1 MARGFESKSVSER
14 QEEIERDR
22 DRRGHVEERPSP
34 RRRSL
39 ELARVDL
46 QRRIEKAPPAHQD
59 ALRQALKAVEDELAR
74 L

>member
-14 QEEIERDR
+14 QDELERERDR
-22 DRRGHVEERPSP
+22 APGAERPSP

-46 QRRIEKAPPAHQD
+46 QRRLERAPEPHREP
-59 ALRQALKAVEDELAR
+59 LRLALKAIEDELAR
-74 L
+74 S